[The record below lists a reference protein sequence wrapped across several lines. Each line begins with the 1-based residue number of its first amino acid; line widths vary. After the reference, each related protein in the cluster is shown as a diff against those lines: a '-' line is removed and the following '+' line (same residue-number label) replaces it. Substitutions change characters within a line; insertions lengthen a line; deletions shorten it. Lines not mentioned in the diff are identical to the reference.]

1 MMNAIFDAEEL
12 ELVELLEEE
21 LLEDLRDLMIYNDD
35 VNTFEHV
42 INMLVKVC
50 RHETI
55 QAEQCAHIIHHKGKC
70 CVKNGAYKELKPM
83 REALT
88 EAGIDAK
95 IV

>member
-1 MMNAIFDAEEL
+1 MHAMFQEQ
-12 ELVELLEEE
+12 ELVEVLEKEQ
-21 LLEDLRDLMIYNDD
+21 LEDLRDLMIYNDD
-35 VNTFEHV
+35 INTFEHV
-42 INMLVKVC
+42 ITMLIKVC
-50 RHETI
+50 KHEAL

-70 CVKNGAYKELKPM
+70 SVKKGAYLDLKPM